1 MWGQKKTILGHML
14 HFGDKKIN
22 LVINIQIWVKKI
34 FFGSGRKYC
43 DKISYLLFL
52 LIFIQYKI
60 KKYIDNKMLI
70 EIIKN
75 LIF

>member
-1 MWGQKKTILGHML
+1 MCCTYVQAFTVKKLIFSLEKKSL
-14 HFGDKKIN
+14 NKNKYDFIRIINKIN
-22 LVINIQIWVKKI
+22 
-34 FFGSGRKYC
+34 
-43 DKISYLLFL
+43 KISYLLFL